1 MWTKEKRTN
10 LRKQLAFNIDPEVLL
25 GKWLGVSRKSVRI
38 FESNN
43 EILTNRIFSHY
54 AWINS
59 LPQKLEMKNLQTH
72 QSPWSPWPHPTG
84 IHPVADLNEIS
95 EPPQQ
100 NGSFSPS
107 VVRPTKYKMQYIDIY
122 ILQYLSISSNRFLS
136 VTFFWDSWVVFQ
148 LFQKFSDLHLRESMV
163 FTGSWFRLGSNRKS
177 PSKKGHDLQKQLKS
191 LTNHGPLLDSTPV
204 FEIKN
209 YGTWLSSLSFLVVGC
224 CCFCVFFP
232 FLVNLQTRAP

>member
-10 LRKQLAFNIDPEVLL
+10 LRKQLAFNIDPEFLL
-25 GKWLGVSRKSVRI
+25 GNDWGFPQRVS
-38 FESNN
+38 ESSKV
-43 EILTNRIFSHY
+43 TMKFQRIFSHY

-59 LPQKLEMKNLQTH
+59 LPQKLVMKNLQKTGS
-72 QSPWSPWPHPTG
+72 SPWRPWPHPTG

-107 VVRPTKYKMQYIDIY
+107 VVRPRKDKMQYIDIYIY

-163 FTGSWFRLGSNRKS
+163 FTGSWFQLRSNRKS

-191 LTNHGPLLDSTPV
+191 LTKHGPLLDSTPV
-204 FEIKN
+204 FEIKLWN
-209 YGTWLSSLSFLVVGC
+209 LTFQLI
-224 CCFCVFFP
+224 FFGGWM
-232 FLVNLQTRAP
+232 L